1 MASPDDAVQ
10 RAVWSWVTPK
20 VPPNDDPFTK
30 MLYESARLQNND
42 CRVDVLWSNVSFNVT
57 PLQTPSTAPS
67 TALQSLECDV
77 HVLHGEADGICPFAP
92 MDALVKLAQFERWAP
107 KSTWTMQVH
116 NGGHMPM
123 LECLDEFAQNVD
135 KALTACTAK
144 AAPASQ

>member
-57 PLQTPSTAPS
+57 PLQTPETADPTRQHS
-67 TALQSLECDV
+67 AQQLSIGLKDRGLNIYIEFNRNNKNESL
-77 HVLHGEADGICPFAP
+77 L
-92 MDALVKLAQFERWAP
+92 
-107 KSTWTMQVH
+107 
-116 NGGHMPM
+116 
-123 LECLDEFAQNVD
+123 
-135 KALTACTAK
+135 
-144 AAPASQ
+144 